1 MRPMAG
7 QIDEVK
13 ARTEIVDI
21 IGAHV
26 SLKKAGRNFKGLC
39 PFHSEKS
46 SSFMV
51 SPELQIFKCFGCGE
65 SGDVFAF
72 LQKYE
77 GMDFSEALKFL
88 ADKAGIKL
96 TRVTRSRE
104 ETDKEALLEANRL
117 AAHFYHYILTK
128 HTEGETARKYVRETR
143 KLTDKTIE
151 AFLIGA
157 APQSSTALFT
167 TLTKQK
173 GIDPNVLERAGLTV
187 KTDRGY
193 IDRFRGRVIFPIT
206 DHRGQII
213 ALAGRILPTEKK
225 DIAKYINS
233 PETPIY
239 HKSRSLF
246 GLSHTKDAIRKAG
259 FAVITEGEVDAI
271 SSWQAGV
278 ANVVA
283 IKGSA
288 FTNEQLS
295 LVGRFTKRIVIAL
308 DSDFAGNAAAIK
320 SISEAQHAGFEVRVA
335 SLTPYKDPD
344 EFAQADPVGY
354 KKAIEHPKGVWD
366 FILDVYFAK
375 YPEPDGESKLSLSR
389 EVTPILASITD
400 TIAQA
405 HYMKMVSDRL
415 GVPFDAV
422 RSQVLRIPMQEQ
434 GVQKVSQQK
443 EDDARERDEER
454 LFVLYLMTGIKEKDL
469 SIFVTPYVQKL
480 VKYVGDTSDITLSDF
495 VAAIPPELQERVSQL
510 ALSLG
515 EDGEEVIDKEITSLE
530 ERFADQANR
539 AAIQE
544 KARAYDKNALE
555 PGEK

>member
-1 MRPMAG
+1 MRLMAG

-26 SLKKAGRNFKGLC
+26 ALKKAGRNFKGLC

-65 SGDVFAF
+65 SGDVFSF

-128 HTEGETARKYVRETR
+128 HDEGSVARKYVRETR
-143 KLTDKTIE
+143 KLTDNTIE
-151 AFLIGA
+151 TFLIGA
-157 APQSSTALFT
+157 APKSATALFA

-173 GIDPNVLERAGLTV
+173 GIDPLVLERAGLVV

-206 DHRGQII
+206 DHRGQVI

-246 GLSHTKDAIRKAG
+246 GLSHTKDAIRKTG

-271 SSWQAGV
+271 SSWQAGIT
-278 ANVVA
+278 NVVA

-295 LVGRFTKRIVIAL
+295 LVGRFTKRIVMAL

-354 KKAIEHPKGVWD
+354 KKAIQNPKGVWD

-375 YPEPDGESKLSLSR
+375 YPDPDGESKLSLSR

-405 HYMKMVSDRL
+405 HYMKVVSDRL

-422 RSQVLRIPMQEQ
+422 RSQVLRIPMQES
-434 GVQKVSQQK
+434 VQKVSQQK
-443 EDDARERDEER
+443 EDNARERDEER
-454 LFVLYLMTGIKEKDL
+454 LFVLYLMTGIKDKDL
-469 SIFVTPYVQKL
+469 SIFVTPFVQKL
-480 VKYVGDTSDITLSDF
+480 VQYVSQKTEIVLSDF
-495 VAAIPPELQERVSQL
+495 VASIPSELKERVSQL

-515 EDGEEVIDKEITSLE
+515 EDDEEVIKKEISSLE

-539 AAIQE
+539 AAISE
-544 KARAYDKNALE
+544 KARAFDKNALE
-555 PGEK
+555 QMEK